1 MFWFDWHL
9 TKFILLIC
17 KVFKIFM
24 GFFEIWNLMKV
35 KESYRK
41 LKQPHLW
48 ISCASFFEDVVS
60 YLKYNTYVS
69 NLICFK
75 SKVHNPIRTYTPSQ
89 SAPSIL
95 VLTTWVNLWPWKKIR
110 SKIWTWKYQVSNNN
124 EPFFAPCF
132 FQVHILDSF

>member
-48 ISCASFFEDVVS
+48 ISCAIFFEDVIS

-95 VLTTWVNLWPWKKIR
+95 VLTTWVSLWPWKKSGPKYEPENIR
-110 SKIWTWKYQVSNNN
+110 FQITMNL
-124 EPFFAPCF
+124 FFAPCF